1 MSRAQGRAAEETALH
16 HLRSHGLGLIARNW
30 SCRGGELDLVMA
42 EGSTVVVVEVRQR
55 RPSGFATAAES
66 VTPHKQRRLQR
77 ATEYFL
83 LRHPHL
89 AVRPLRFDVV
99 ALRTPNDQEPDWIR
113 DAFQAAP

>member
-16 HLRSHGLGLIARNW
+16 YLRGHGLELIVRNW
-30 SCRGGELDLVMA
+30 SCRSGELDLVMA
-42 EGSTVVVVEVRQR
+42 EGATVIVVEVRQR
-55 RPSGFATAAES
+55 RHSGFATAAES
-66 VTPHKQRRLQR
+66 VTPHKQRRLLR

-89 AVRPLRFDVV
+89 AGRPLRFDVV
-99 ALRTPNDQEPDWIR
+99 ALRTPDDREPDWIR